1 MLRKDRI
8 FVALILLALVCPV
21 CLIRAHAQLPWESL
35 TNREIVQMVKAKVPA
50 AEIIAKIKSSRCH
63 FDTTNTILDELE
75 SQGVPAEVINAMAE
89 APYGPPVKPRSSVG
103 TLPVARTEATTVSS
117 EKAKPSSEAGNTRV
131 DTSVT
136 PAPAPAPPV
145 MEAAAKIP
153 TTENLTDEITRGLT
167 QRYSVVSS
175 YSLITGTPA
184 ANLAQQV
191 LAKLRATT
199 AFKGAPDLPYA
210 VEVIQRTDPN
220 AFHTMGGHVFVTS
233 GLAELLGNDAGLWA
247 AIESHEIAHN
257 IYRHG
262 YRSYL
267 RGSELQR
274 SEKLQADDESEAD
287 KLGLLMMVEA
297 GYHPDFAVNLI
308 RILKLRVG
316 DESKVVTLFSDHPG
330 FITGQAHIRELYP
343 QAVARFQSLWPDAEK
358 SPGGLPPVVDTLLKA
373 SATEKKLQTK
383 TLKP

>member
-1 MLRKDRI
+1 MLRKNHI
-8 FVALILLALVCPV
+8 LVALIVLALVCPV
-21 CLIRAHAQLPWESL
+21 SLIRAYAQLPWKTL

-50 AEIIAKIKSSRCH
+50 DEIIAKIKSSRCH

-89 APYGPPVKPRSSVG
+89 APYGPPAKPKSTVG
-103 TLPVARTEATTVSS
+103 TLPVARTEAATVPS
-117 EKAKPSSEAGNTRV
+117 EKAKPSSETGNTRV
-131 DTSVT
+131 ETSV
-136 PAPAPAPPV
+136 APAPAPV
-145 MEAAAKIP
+145 VNAAAKIP

-267 RGSELQR
+267 RGQEQQR

-308 RILKLRVG
+308 RILKLRAG
-316 DESKVVTLFSDHPG
+316 DEAKVVKLFSDHPG
-330 FITGQAHIRELYP
+330 FVTGQAHICELYP
-343 QAVARFQSLWPDAEK
+343 QAVARFQSLWPDAAK
-358 SPGGLPPVVDTLLKA
+358 SPGGLPPIP
-373 SATEKKLQTK
+373 SR
-383 TLKP
+383 